1 MFANPYR
8 LAIGGFRELA
18 SSQRLVG
25 LALAL
30 ITAGSEQAQE
40 VYSTPDVPPTI
51 RAVRVQAAVYL
62 DGSVN
67 EADWQRAVLARGF
80 RQAKPRRGN
89 PGTFDGEVRA
99 SIVDECTSPVGNS
112 RMAVTSTRVICP
124 TI

>member
-8 LAIGGFRELA
+8 LAMGGYRELA
-18 SSQRLVG
+18 SWQRLIG
-25 LALAL
+25 LALTL

-51 RAVRVQAAVYL
+51 RAARVQAAAYL
-62 DGSVN
+62 DGYVK
-67 EADWQRAVLARGF
+67 ETDWQRAVLARGF
-80 RQAKPRRGN
+80 HQAKPRRGN

-99 SIVDECTSPVGNS
+99 SNVDECTSPVGNS
-112 RMAVTSTRVICP
+112 RMAVTSTTVICP